1 MRRAGRRPAAYSL
14 PVSSRRLWKTASGEV
29 PMRPARFP
37 QAKAGFRAGVF
48 CRWRKRPSPAAQP
61 GHDVDCGRAGRGETG
76 GGLPSCSP
84 ADSCLFLRHASFS
97 PSFVPLCLA
106 PPPTFPPRRLSL
118 DLVPRSAPC
127 FSSSPGAPFRLPRAP
142 SPRRALLRF
151 LSHRLSRTACPDS
164 CFRCLLPSFF
174 LSALPRLPLFS
185 PFSAWGAA
193 SRFPALPVI
202 PRRHPLCPIVLAA
215 ASLSVTGV
223 AAPGRFLPL
232 APCFPPGPQPRRS
245 RADVVI
251 FMSEQRLF

>member
-1 MRRAGRRPAAYSL
+1 MRCAGRRPAADSW
-14 PVSSRRLWKTASGEV
+14 PVPSRRLWKTASGEV

-48 CRWRKRPSPAAQP
+48 FAAGGNARRPRRSRGMTLIA
-61 GHDVDCGRAGRGETG
+61 AGRGGERRAAG
-76 GGLPSCSP
+76 FPACGP

-151 LSHRLSRTACPDS
+151 LSHRLSRTVCPDS

-174 LSALPRLPLFS
+174 LSALPRLTLFS
-185 PFSAWGAA
+185 RSPHGGLPCV
-193 SRFPALPVI
+193 FPSSPLSPAVI
-202 PRRHPLCPIVLAA
+202 LFARLSLPRRL
-215 ASLSVTGV
+215 
-223 AAPGRFLPL
+223 FL
-232 APCFPPGPQPRRS
+232 
-245 RADVVI
+245 
-251 FMSEQRLF
+251 